1 MSENSTNNKNNIVV
15 SNLNDYESVYKV
27 DLNFD
32 TNITG
37 LDSDVM
43 SKYINRVLGNH
54 PYYIDTNQ
62 IVDLIVNEE
71 TNQVTVIVSSKD
83 ESDKL
88 IEFQNNAVQ
97 LRSVVENDI
106 DRSIYGYPEEEK
118 LDLKKINEMY
128 PDTKRYVLE
137 HTNKDGKTQHFE
149 YDFTGF
155 EEAEKMYYNKNVELD
170 GNKTRHFLKN
180 NEGNPYYYNED
191 TNSSINYVNNNDISI
206 DSGVYVNNV
215 NLHNP
220 GNVKR
225 KLVNVIVDGEN
236 VDDNDN
242 SYLNNENNNL
252 MNNDNNLMNSENN
265 LMNSEN
271 NLMSNNNLVNLIDNL
286 NNEEPTVPTTT
297 MLEEAANVPTTTML
311 EEAATVPTTNM
322 LEEAATVP
330 TTTMLEESKTSKILN
345 YAIVFLILLCVLGVI
360 LLAFNN
366 ILKHN
371 NVLSNNSKRMTGII

>member
-236 VDDNDN
+236 VNDNDN
-242 SYLNNENNNL
+242 SYLNNENNDL
-252 MNNDNNLMNSENN
+252 MNNDNLMNSENN

-297 MLEEAANVPTTTML
+297 MLEEAVTVPTTTML
-311 EEAATVPTTNM
+311 EEAATVPTTTM